1 MRRAAIFSL
10 LLGFGILVACGS
22 QNSDSELRTLEFEPG
37 TGDFSFSDSSGN
49 RVIYERAENTL
60 IVEPDIDVEQLALA
74 FCRAEQETS
83 EPARFASVS
92 LVLAEALVPFIET
105 VERVCDR

>member
-1 MRRAAIFSL
+1 MRRVALFGLI
-10 LLGFGILVACGS
+10 LGFVVLVGCDS
-22 QNSDSELRTLEFEPG
+22 QNGDPDIRTLVFEPE

-49 RVIYERAENTL
+49 RVIYERTENTL

-83 EPARFASVS
+83 EPAGFAAVS

-105 VERVCDR
+105 VERVCER